1 MYKFG
6 AVYKDNIK
14 INEDD
19 TLFTCQDDHGKYG
32 MVGEFKKMEQDTNIG
47 SKVVLQ
53 ENLDDAKYGM
63 VGEFKKMELD
73 TNIGSK
79 VVLQENLDDAL
90 AYKKAMGEKYG
101 GRNIGAHM
109 MATSLVY
116 TLSETAFQGSFREHQ
131 DRGGGPQAR
140 ELQGQRGGREEG

>member
-1 MYKFG
+1 MYKCG

-14 INEDD
+14 IDEAD
-19 TLFTCQDDHGKYG
+19 TLFTYQKDHGKYG
-32 MVGEFKKMEQDTNIG
+32 VVGEFKK
-47 SKVVLQ
+47 
-53 ENLDDAKYGM
+53 A
-63 VGEFKKMELD
+63 ELD

-140 ELQGQRGGREEG
+140 ELQAQRGGREEG